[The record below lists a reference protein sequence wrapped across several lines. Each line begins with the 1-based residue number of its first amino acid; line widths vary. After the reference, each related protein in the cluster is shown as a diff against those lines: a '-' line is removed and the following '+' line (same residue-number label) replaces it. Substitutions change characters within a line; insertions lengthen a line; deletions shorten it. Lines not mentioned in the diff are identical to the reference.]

1 MDEESK
7 SIFTPKEV
15 RVSTEVTVPEKGPLG
30 ELAEDQKTV
39 STFEFYFNKILS
51 GELTS
56 VQELRARFGQ
66 KFKRDASLADEQGNT
81 VFDQRG
87 YSIFVP
93 DFEQLKL
100 TDPEQR
106 ILLEELYEEI
116 SSASNEQKLAG
127 DSIRIFNFYTTK
139 ILSGELTSVQELR
152 ARFGQKFKR
161 DASLADEQGNTVFD
175 QRGYSIFVPDFEQLK
190 LTDPEQRI
198 LLEELYEEISSAS
211 NEQKLAGDSIRI
223 FNFYTTKILSGELTS
238 VQELRARFGQKFKR
252 DASLAD
258 EQGNTVFDQRGYSIF
273 VPDFEQ
279 LKLTDP
285 EQRILLE
292 ELYELTNTSGT
303 SDEVKNLLRV
313 CIKED
318 NVLAGKDNTAL
329 TRLRSILAERNDP
342 LSSKIED
349 FISRFDI
356 TKRRL
361 ALRQDF
367 YSTLNSETVEEA
379 FRVLGLYEGQDVSDH
394 VLLKQL
400 GSRALGVRRARVVG
414 EFASTLASPTRDFD
428 QALQKA

>member
-81 VFDQRG
+81 VFDQRGYSIFVPDFEQLKLTDPEQRILLEELYEEISSASNEQKLAGDSIRIFNFYTTKILSGELTSVQELRARFGQKFKIDASLADEQGNTVFYQRG

-252 DASLAD
+252 
-258 EQGNTVFDQRGYSIF
+258 
-273 VPDFEQ
+273 
-279 LKLTDP
+279 
-285 EQRILLE
+285 
-292 ELYELTNTSGT
+292 
-303 SDEVKNLLRV
+303 
-313 CIKED
+313 
-318 NVLAGKDNTAL
+318 
-329 TRLRSILAERNDP
+329 
-342 LSSKIED
+342 
-349 FISRFDI
+349 
-356 TKRRL
+356 
-361 ALRQDF
+361 
-367 YSTLNSETVEEA
+367 
-379 FRVLGLYEGQDVSDH
+379 
-394 VLLKQL
+394 
-400 GSRALGVRRARVVG
+400 
-414 EFASTLASPTRDFD
+414 
-428 QALQKA
+428 